1 MPQNSFPPWIRQ
13 YLIPVT
19 ILLLILGVPYLLRP
33 VARVFLAIFA
43 GVLLAIFLDG
53 CAALLQRVIP
63 LRRGFAL
70 AIVLVLLVLS
80 FAALLWVGG
89 AQVTAQAAGLSER
102 LPMAVETVRSYIE
115 ESELLS
121 RLLSWVSQSG
131 GGSGEILG
139 NLTTIFS
146 STLEALTHTV
156 IIVFTGIY
164 IAVNPAAYSQAML
177 RLVPPERRRRGSEVL
192 AELGKIMR
200 YWLVGRVAEM
210 TVIGVLTGVGLLL
223 VGAPLAL
230 ILAVIAG
237 LFSFIP
243 FLGPLLS
250 AVPAILVG
258 LTEGPKV
265 ALGVVIVFAV
275 VQFVESNLITPFIE
289 RRAVRMPPAFV
300 VAGQFLMAVLLGFYG
315 VLLATPLIV
324 LFTVLVQM
332 LYIQDILGESV
343 QVLGDRNNGDG

>member
-1 MPQNSFPPWIRQ
+1 MPKTAFPPWVRQ
-13 YLIPVT
+13 FLVPVT
-19 ILLLILGVPYLLRP
+19 VLLLLLGIPYLLRP
-33 VARVFLAIFA
+33 VARVFLAVFA

-53 CAALLQRVIP
+53 CASLLQRGIP
-63 LRRGFAL
+63 MRRGLAL
-70 AIVLVLLVLS
+70 AIVLVLIVLS
-80 FAALLWVGG
+80 FTALLWVGG
-89 AQVTAQAAGLSER
+89 AQVAAQAAGLSER
-102 LPMAVETVRSYIE
+102 LPAAVATVRSYIE
-115 ESELLS
+115 QSEILR
-121 RLLSWVSQSG
+121 RLFSWFSQEGGKSG
-131 GGSGEILG
+131 DILG

-146 STLEALTHTV
+146 STLEALAHTV

-164 IAVNPAAYSQAML
+164 IALNPAVYSQAVL
-177 RLVPPERRRRGSEVL
+177 RLVPPERRPRGKEVL
-192 AELGKIMR
+192 TELGQVMR

-210 TVIGVLTGVGLLL
+210 AVIGVLTGVGLLL
-223 VGAPLAL
+223 IGAPLAL
-230 ILAVIAG
+230 ILGVIAG

-258 LTEGPKV
+258 LTESPKV
-265 ALGVVIVFAV
+265 ALGVVIVFAI

-289 RRAVRMPPAFV
+289 RRAVSMPPAFV

-332 LYIQDILGESV
+332 LYIQDVLDEPV
-343 QVLGDRNNGDG
+343 QVLGDRGTNDD